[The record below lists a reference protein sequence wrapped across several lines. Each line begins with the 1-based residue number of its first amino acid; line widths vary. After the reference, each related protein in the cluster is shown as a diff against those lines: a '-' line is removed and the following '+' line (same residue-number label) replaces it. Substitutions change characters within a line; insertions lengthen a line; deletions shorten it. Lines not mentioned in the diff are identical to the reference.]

1 MDMSQNIIKE
11 VDQLLCQYILA
22 QAKEAFFFEG
32 YLPRAPHLKDPPDY
46 LPPFIDAQEWT
57 LEASTFGQNDYIGK

>member
-1 MDMSQNIIKE
+1 MSYNLFDKNEMMFIHSLSI
-11 VDQLLCQYILA
+11 
-22 QAKEAFFFEG
+22 G

-46 LPPFIDAQEWT
+46 LPPFIDPQEWT